1 MSQKEF
7 QAIVVEEVE
16 AKKFVRS
23 IKTRTVV
30 DLPEGDVLIR
40 VQYSSLNYKDALSAS
55 GNKGVT
61 RNYPHTPGID
71 AAGVVEEST
80 SDDFSAG
87 EEVFVT
93 GYDLGMNT
101 SGGLGQYIRVPAGWV
116 VKRPQGLSLKEA
128 MIFGTAGFTAALMID
143 GLIHNQ
149 VKPDSGPI
157 LVTGSTGGVGSV
169 AVCILAK
176 LGYHVVASTGKA
188 SEHDFL
194 HSLGAKEIVDR
205 NSIVDDSGRPLLK
218 EKWAG
223 VVDVVGGD
231 TLASALRN
239 TYYGGTV
246 TCSGLVGSTNLNT
259 TVFPFILRGVKLVGI
274 DSVECPMKP
283 RLQVWNH
290 LASDWKTDKL
300 NDLTTEITLE
310 QVEETIL
317 GMLEGKSHGRYIVN
331 LG

>member
-1 MSQKEF
+1 MPQKEF
-7 QAIVVEEVE
+7 KAIVVEEAE
-16 AKKFVRS
+16 PKKFVRN
-23 IKTRTVV
+23 IKTRTIA
-30 DLPEGDVLIR
+30 DLPDGDVLIR
-40 VQYSSLNYKDALSAS
+40 VQYSSLNYKDALSSS

-61 RNYPHTPGID
+61 RNFPHTPGID

-80 SDDFSAG
+80 NSNFSVG
-87 EEVFVT
+87 EEVLVT

-116 VKRPQGLSLKEA
+116 VKLPQGLSLKES
-128 MIFGTAGFTAALMID
+128 MIFGTAGFTAALMVE
-143 GLIHNQ
+143 GLVYNQ
-149 VKPDSGPI
+149 VKPNNGPI

-205 NSIVDDSGRPLLK
+205 NSIVDNSGKPLLK
-218 EKWAG
+218 EQWAG

-231 TLASALRN
+231 TLASALKN
-239 TYYGGTV
+239 TCYGGTV
-246 TCSGLVGSTNLNT
+246 TCSGLVGSITLNT

-274 DSVECPMKP
+274 DSVECPMEP
-283 RLQVWNH
+283 RLQVWKH

-300 NDLTTEITLE
+300 NALTTEITLE
-310 QVEETIL
+310 QVEATVL
-317 GMLEGKSHGRYIVN
+317 DMLDGKSHGRHVVN